1 MDTEGKIPVV
11 YEEKKDPM
19 RELFPGAPVLRGKML
34 CLRPLELSD
43 TADLLRMTRQERV
56 YRYLPT
62 YLFEKQFGENME
74 KVISGLYRKGLEDS
88 LILGVFRDGR
98 FCGLAEVY
106 GYRAPIH
113 KASVGY
119 RLLEE
124 AWGQGIATE
133 ALGLLVA
140 ELLENR
146 GIEIITAST
155 MLENRASARVL
166 QKSGFTLVNHA
177 VNEDWGYP
185 QPTPA
190 DKWIR

>member
-1 MDTEGKIPVV
+1 MSREYDWSSVR
-11 YEEKKDPM
+11 EEKQDPM
-19 RELFPGAPVLRGKML
+19 RELFPDPPVLRRGRL
-34 CLRPLELSD
+34 CLRPLERPD
-43 TADLLRMTRQERV
+43 AADLLRLTCQEIV

-62 YLFEKQFGENME
+62 YLFEKQSEDME
-74 KVISGLYRKGLEDS
+74 AVIHGLYRECLDSS
-88 LILGVFRDGR
+88 LILGIFLKEQ

-106 GYRAPIH
+106 GYRAPIR

-119 RLLEE
+119 RLLQEV
-124 AWGQGIATE
+124 WGRGIATE
-133 ALGLLVA
+133 ALHLLSE

-155 MLENRASARVL
+155 MLENKASAHVL
-166 QKSGFTLVNHA
+166 QKNGFTLVVHA
-177 VNEDWGYP
+177 VGEDWGYP